1 MCRDPT
7 TPSADLSV
15 LSLVED
21 YLYRYLHDIFPVLEG
36 TEVVGRVSEKHVGK
50 PSRTEWSPKS
60 VSDIRD
66 VCSPKKTV
74 QVDCDAVKGL
84 VRMSKM
90 GSAGSWFSIGS
101 VRGNDLA

>member
-7 TPSADLSV
+7 TPSTDLSV
-15 LSLVED
+15 LSLVDD
-21 YLYRYLHDIFPVLEG
+21 YLYRYLHDMFPVLESTG
-36 TEVVGRVSEKHVGK
+36 VVGRVSEKHVGN
-50 PSRTEWSPKS
+50 PSRTEWPHKS

-74 QVDCDAVKGL
+74 QVDCDAVKAL
-84 VRMSKM
+84 VQMSKT

-101 VRGNDLA
+101 ARGNDLG